1 MIWVG
6 SLGGSSPAG
15 FTRAQFQAQVDAL
28 ANDSRVYG
36 YYIADEPHPLR
47 YPSVVSEIAARADY
61 LRAKAP
67 AQKSFIV
74 VIDGSNNCN
83 GTLGCEYSALAPSK
97 SHVDLIGVDVYPCHL
112 GAPCDFS
119 KIPARVNSAVRA
131 GIPLAQIAPVY
142 QTFGQEGKT
151 NPYYRTPTATEL
163 QQLLDTWKTV
173 VPNPALDYA
182 YSWGTQ
188 GAAPQALVN
197 HPELQT
203 VMKAHNR

>member
-6 SLGGSSPAG
+6 NLGGSSPAG

-28 ANDSRVYG
+28 ANNSRVYG
-36 YYIADEPHPLR
+36 YYIADEPHPLLH
-47 YPSVVSEIAARADY
+47 PSVVSEIAARADY

-67 AQKSFIV
+67 GQKSFIV

-83 GTLGCEYSALAPSK
+83 GTYGCEYSALAPSH
-97 SHVDLIGVDVYPCHL
+97 SHVDLIGVDVYPCHF

-119 KIPARVNSAVRA
+119 KIPARVNAAVKA

-142 QTFGQEGKT
+142 QTFGQEGAT
-151 NPYYRTPTATEL
+151 SPYYRTPTATEL
-163 QQLLDTWKTV
+163 RQQLDTWKTV

-188 GAAPQALVN
+188 GVAPQALVN

-203 VMKAHNR
+203 VVKAYNG